1 MLLLL
6 LLLLLFR
13 MTNSQRH
20 SCAGFRRP
28 DGVGM
33 MFARVL
39 ISCLGWGGFLGCI
52 ELKSGGDEDK
62 KCARENANVVGAGQF
77 VLRLIS

>member
-1 MLLLL
+1 
-6 LLLLLFR
+6 
-13 MTNSQRH
+13 
-20 SCAGFRRP
+20 
-28 DGVGM
+28 M